1 MTTMPDIVTI
11 PAFAP
16 ESDARRPKRVLRR
29 APLPRVRF
37 AGSPREAGLDRDVA
51 ACDPQPRGMII
62 LIVK

>member
-16 ESDARRPKRVLRR
+16 ESEARQPKRTLRR

-37 AGSPREAGLDRDVA
+37 AGNPRDVTLDRNGATDDV
-51 ACDPQPRGMII
+51 QPRGMII

>member
-11 PAFAP
+11 PAFTQ
-16 ESDARRPKRVLRR
+16 ESEARRPTRTLRR

-37 AGSPREAGLDRDVA
+37 AGNPRDVMLDRNVATDDV
-51 ACDPQPRGMII
+51 QSRGMII